1 MIQYIHKRKGAILMK
16 ITDSVNIVR
25 KNSGTYAFFKDN
37 AISTAEGIGLTSDV
51 IEDFYNTA
59 LKMSYADREEYFAK
73 VVEECHSRFEAS
85 PAPTAT
91 AKDDTIFS
99 DFLNFFND
107 FNFTPSFR
115 FLNTLINLKNETY
128 IGNYFAL
135 MNSPY
140 VEEVRAKVTSV
151 EFQEIEK
158 KLFDM
163 VPTKKINNRFSIYFG
178 TQGTGKTT
186 RALKETNSCCVIC
199 NSSMSPAEIME
210 DFVFDEGKPT
220 FQWSEFARA
229 MMEGRPITL
238 DEINLLPFE
247 TLRFLQGLLDN
258 KPSFMYKGREVRIKD
273 GFRIIGTMNLVVNG
287 CTFGLPEPLVDRCSE
302 IREFKMMPNFLAG
315 AI

>member
-1 MIQYIHKRKGAILMK
+1 MR
-16 ITDSVNIVR
+16 ITDTVNIVR
-25 KNSGTYAFFKDN
+25 KNNGTYAFFKDN
-37 AISTAEGIGLTSDV
+37 AISTAEGIGLTVDI
-51 IEDFYNTA
+51 IENFYNA
-59 LKMSYADREEYFAK
+59 VFKMDYADREEYYAK
-73 VVEECHSRFEAS
+73 AVEECRSRSEAS
-85 PAPTAT
+85 SAPAAE
-91 AKDDTIFS
+91 DSNSIFS

-115 FLNTLINLKNETY
+115 FLNTLVNLKNEAY

-140 VEEVRAKVTSV
+140 AEDVRAKVTSV
-151 EFQEIEK
+151 EFQELEK
-158 KLFDM
+158 KLFNM

-186 RALKETNSCCVIC
+186 RALEETNNCCVIC

-302 IREFKMMPNFLAG
+302 IREFKMMPDFLAG

>member
-1 MIQYIHKRKGAILMK
+1 MR
-16 ITDSVNIVR
+16 ITDNVIIVR
-25 KNSGTYAFFKDN
+25 KNNGTYAFFKN
-37 AISTAEGIGLTSDV
+37 NVVSTAEDIGLTPEV
-51 IEDFYNTA
+51 VEDFYKTA

-73 VVEECHSRFEAS
+73 VVEECHSRFGAS
-85 PAPTAT
+85 NTPVTT
-91 AKDDTIFS
+91 TNDDTIFS

-115 FLNTLINLKNETY
+115 FLNTLVNLKNEAY

-151 EFQEIEK
+151 EFQELEK
-158 KLFDM
+158 KLFNM

-186 RALKETNSCCVIC
+186 CALEETNNCCVIC

-258 KPSFMYKGREVRIKD
+258 KPSFMYKGREVHIKD

-287 CTFGLPEPLVDRCSE
+287 CTFGLPEPLVDRYSE

>member
-1 MIQYIHKRKGAILMK
+1 MR
-16 ITDSVNIVR
+16 ITDTVNIVR
-25 KNSGTYAFFKDN
+25 KNNGTYAFFKDN
-37 AISTAEGIGLTSDV
+37 AISTAEGIGLALDV
-51 IEDFYNTA
+51 IEEFYKTA
-59 LKMSYADREEYFAK
+59 LKMDYADREEYFAK
-73 VVEECHSRFEAS
+73 VVEECHNRSKTSSA
-85 PAPTAT
+85 PAAV
-91 AKDDTIFS
+91 DDNAIFS

-115 FLNTLINLKNETY
+115 FINTLVNLKNEAY

-140 VEEVRAKVTSV
+140 AEDVRAKVTSV
-151 EFQEIEK
+151 EFQELEK
-158 KLFDM
+158 KLFNM

-186 RALKETNSCCVIC
+186 RALEETNNCCVIC

-302 IREFKMMPNFLAG
+302 IREFKMMPDFLAG

>member
-1 MIQYIHKRKGAILMK
+1 MR
-16 ITDSVNIVR
+16 ITDTVNIVR
-25 KNSGTYAFFKDN
+25 KNSGTYAFFKNN
-37 AISTAEGIGLTSDV
+37 AIATVEDIGLTVEV
-51 IEDFYNTA
+51 IEEFYNTA
-59 LKMSYADREEYFAK
+59 LKMDYANREEYYAK
-73 VVEECHSRFEAS
+73 VVEECHNRSGSSSAS
-85 PAPTAT
+85 NSTA
-91 AKDDTIFS
+91 DTNSIFS
-99 DFLNFFND
+99 NFLNFFND

-115 FLNTLINLKNETY
+115 FLNTLINLKNEAY

-140 VEEVRAKVTSV
+140 AEDVRAKITSV
-151 EFQEIEK
+151 EFQELEK
-158 KLFDM
+158 KLFNM
-163 VPTKKINNRFSIYFG
+163 VPTKKINNRLSIYFG

-186 RALKETNSCCVIC
+186 RALEETNNCCVIC

-258 KPSFMYKGREVRIKD
+258 KPSFMYKGREVRIQD

-302 IREFKMMPNFLAG
+302 IREFKMMSDFLAG

>member
-1 MIQYIHKRKGAILMK
+1 MR
-16 ITDSVNIVR
+16 ITNTVNIVR
-25 KNSGTYAFFKDN
+25 KNNGTYAFFKNN
-37 AISTAEGIGLTSDV
+37 AVSTAEDIGLALDV
-51 IEDFYNTA
+51 IEEFYNTA
-59 LKMSYADREEYFAK
+59 LKMDYADREEYFAK
-73 VVEECHSRFEAS
+73 VVEECHSRSEAS
-85 PAPTAT
+85 STRTA
-91 AKDDTIFS
+91 ANDNAIFS

-115 FLNTLINLKNETY
+115 FINTLVNLKNEAY

-140 VEEVRAKVTSV
+140 AEDVRAKVTSV
-151 EFQEIEK
+151 EFQELEK
-158 KLFDM
+158 KLFNM

-186 RALKETNSCCVIC
+186 RALEETNNCCVIC

-302 IREFKMMPNFLAG
+302 IREFKMMPDFLAS

>member
-1 MIQYIHKRKGAILMK
+1 MK
-16 ITDSVNIVR
+16 ITDSINIVR

-37 AISTAEGIGLTSDV
+37 AISTIEDIGLTPDI
-51 IEDFYNTA
+51 IEEFYKTA

-73 VVEECHSRFEAS
+73 VLEECHNRSEAS
-85 PAPTAT
+85 SKPAAENS
-91 AKDDTIFS
+91 DTIFS

-115 FLNTLINLKNETY
+115 FLNTLVNLKNEAY

-140 VEEVRAKVTSV
+140 ADDVRAKVTSV
-151 EFQEIEK
+151 EFQELEK
-158 KLFDM
+158 KLFNM

-186 RALKETNSCCVIC
+186 RALEETNNCCVIC

-302 IREFKMMPNFLAG
+302 IREFKMMPDFLAG

>member
-1 MIQYIHKRKGAILMK
+1 MK

-25 KNSGTYAFFKDN
+25 KNSGTYAFFKNN
-37 AISTAEGIGLTSDV
+37 AIATVEDIGLTPDI
-51 IEDFYNTA
+51 IEEFYKTA

-73 VVEECHSRFEAS
+73 VLEECHNRSEAS
-85 PAPTAT
+85 STPAAENS
-91 AKDDTIFS
+91 DTIFS

-115 FLNTLINLKNETY
+115 FLNTLVNLKNEAY

-140 VEEVRAKVTSV
+140 ADDVRAKVTSV
-151 EFQEIEK
+151 EFQELEK
-158 KLFDM
+158 KLFNM

-186 RALKETNSCCVIC
+186 HALEETNNCCVIC

>member
-1 MIQYIHKRKGAILMK
+1 MR
-16 ITDSVNIVR
+16 ITDTVNIVR
-25 KNSGTYAFFKDN
+25 KNNGTYAFFKDN
-37 AISTAEGIGLTSDV
+37 AISTAEGIGLTLDIV
-51 IEDFYNTA
+51 EDFYSKA
-59 LKMSYADREEYFAK
+59 LKMDYADREEYFAK
-73 VVEECHSRFEAS
+73 VVEECRVRSNAS
-85 PAPTAT
+85 SAPAEDSNA
-91 AKDDTIFS
+91 IFS

-107 FNFTPSFR
+107 FNFTPSYR
-115 FLNTLINLKNETY
+115 FLNTLVNLKNEAY

-140 VEEVRAKVTSV
+140 TDEVRAKVTSV
-151 EFQEIEK
+151 EFQELEK
-158 KLFDM
+158 KFFSM
-163 VPTKKINNRFSIYFG
+163 TPTKKINNRFSIYFG

-186 RALKETNSCCVIC
+186 RALEETNNCCVIC

-302 IREFKMMPNFLAG
+302 IREFKMMPDFLAG

>member
-1 MIQYIHKRKGAILMK
+1 MR

-25 KNSGTYAFFKDN
+25 KNNGTYAFFKDN
-37 AISTAEGIGLTSDV
+37 AISTVEDIGLTVDI
-51 IEDFYNTA
+51 IENFYNA
-59 LKMSYADREEYFAK
+59 VLKMDYADREEYYAK
-73 VVEECHSRFEAS
+73 AVEECRRSATS
-85 PAPTAT
+85 STPAAE
-91 AKDDTIFS
+91 DSNSIFS
-99 DFLNFFND
+99 NLLNFFND

-115 FLNTLINLKNETY
+115 FINTLVNLKNEAY

-140 VEEVRAKVTSV
+140 AEDVRAKVASI
-151 EFQEIEK
+151 EFQELEK
-158 KLFDM
+158 KLFNM

-186 RALKETNSCCVIC
+186 RALEETDNCCVIC

-258 KPSFMYKGREVRIKD
+258 KPSFMYKGREVRIKE

-302 IREFKMMPNFLAG
+302 IREFKMMPDFLAG

>member
-1 MIQYIHKRKGAILMK
+1 MK

-37 AISTAEGIGLTSDV
+37 AIATVEDIGLTPDI
-51 IEDFYNTA
+51 IEEFYKTA

-73 VVEECHSRFEAS
+73 VVEECHGHSKVS
-85 PAPTAT
+85 SAPIAEENSD
-91 AKDDTIFS
+91 AIFS

-115 FLNTLINLKNETY
+115 FLNTLVNLKNEAY

-140 VEEVRAKVTSV
+140 VEDVRAKVTSV
-151 EFQEIEK
+151 EFQELEK
-158 KLFDM
+158 KIFSM

-186 RALKETNSCCVIC
+186 RALEETNNCCVIC

>member
-1 MIQYIHKRKGAILMK
+1 MR
-16 ITDSVNIVR
+16 ITDTVNIVR
-25 KNSGTYAFFKDN
+25 KNNGTYAFFKNN
-37 AISTAEGIGLTSDV
+37 AISTAEDIGLTLDI
-51 IEDFYNTA
+51 IEEFYNTA
-59 LKMSYADREEYFAK
+59 LKMDYADREEYFAK
-73 VVEECHSRFEAS
+73 VLEECHNHSGAS
-85 PAPTAT
+85 PVPTNANND
-91 AKDDTIFS
+91 AIFS

-115 FLNTLINLKNETY
+115 FINTLVNLKNEAY

-140 VEEVRAKVTSV
+140 AEDVRAKVTSV
-151 EFQEIEK
+151 EFQELEK
-158 KLFDM
+158 KLFNM

-186 RALKETNSCCVIC
+186 RALEETNNCCVIC

>member
-1 MIQYIHKRKGAILMK
+1 MR
-16 ITDSVNIVR
+16 ITDTVNIVR
-25 KNSGTYAFFKDN
+25 KNSGTYAFFKNN
-37 AISTAEGIGLTSDV
+37 AIATVEDIGLTVEV
-51 IEDFYNTA
+51 IEEFYNTA
-59 LKMSYADREEYFAK
+59 LKMDYADREEYYAK
-73 VVEECHSRFEAS
+73 VVEECRNRSGNSSAS
-85 PAPTAT
+85 NSAA
-91 AKDDTIFS
+91 DSNSIFS

-115 FLNTLINLKNETY
+115 FLNTLINLKNEAY

-140 VEEVRAKVTSV
+140 AEDVRAKITSV
-151 EFQEIEK
+151 EFQELEK
-158 KLFDM
+158 KLFNM

-186 RALKETNSCCVIC
+186 RALEETNNCCVIC

-302 IREFKMMPNFLAG
+302 IREFKMMPDFLAG

>member
-1 MIQYIHKRKGAILMK
+1 MK
-16 ITDSVNIVR
+16 ITDNINIVR

-37 AISTAEGIGLTSDV
+37 AISTAEDIGLTLDIV
-51 IEDFYNTA
+51 EEFYKTA
-59 LKMSYADREEYFAK
+59 LKMNYADREEYYAK
-73 VVEECHSRFEAS
+73 VLEECHNRSETS
-85 PAPTAT
+85 STPAAEENSD
-91 AKDDTIFS
+91 AIFS

-115 FLNTLINLKNETY
+115 FLNTLVNLKNEAY

-140 VEEVRAKVTSV
+140 ADDVRAKVTSV
-151 EFQEIEK
+151 EFQELEK
-158 KLFDM
+158 KLFNM
-163 VPTKKINNRFSIYFG
+163 VPTKRINNRFSIYFG

-186 RALKETNSCCVIC
+186 HALEETNNCCVIC

-258 KPSFMYKGREVRIKD
+258 KPSFMYKGREVHIKD

>member
-1 MIQYIHKRKGAILMK
+1 MR
-16 ITDSVNIVR
+16 ITDNINVVR
-25 KNSGTYAFFKDN
+25 KNNGTYAFFKNN
-37 AISTAEGIGLTSDV
+37 AISSAEDIGLTPDV
-51 IEDFYNTA
+51 VEDFYTTA

-73 VVEECHSRFEAS
+73 VVEECHGRFGAS
-85 PAPTAT
+85 PAQTTTAN
-91 AKDDTIFS
+91 DNTIFS

-115 FLNTLINLKNETY
+115 FLNTLVNLKNETY

-151 EFQEIEK
+151 EFQELEK
-158 KLFDM
+158 KLFNM
-163 VPTKKINNRFSIYFG
+163 APTKKINNRFSIYFG

-186 RALKETNSCCVIC
+186 CALEETNNCCVIC